1 MNTINKNITVG
12 DVAVLIPNATEVFTK
27 YDIDFCCGGNRI
39 LTDVI
44 KESGLN
50 ENQVFEELEELLAK
64 RRVELEAIGD
74 DFAAMKSA
82 ELSLYIENTH
92 HTYLKETLP
101 VISDLLNQILKVHGK
116 NHNELYDIHK
126 NFGLLKTDLDQHLIK
141 EETILFPLLR
151 EGTNKAEISRYINEI
166 LQEHEVVGDAL
177 RKIRKASNKYTVP
190 EDGCDTYRQ
199 TYKMLEELQNDLHQH
214 VHLEN
219 NILLNQ
225 FDKEI

>member
-1 MNTINKNITVG
+1 MNLINKNIKVG
-12 DVAVLIPNATEVFTK
+12 DIAVLIPKATEVLAK
-27 YDIDFCCGGNRI
+27 YDIDFCCGGNR
-39 LTDVI
+39 LLVDVI

-50 ENQVFEELEELLAK
+50 ERQVFNELEELLSK
-64 RRVELEAIGD
+64 RKAELEAIGD
-74 DFAAMKSA
+74 DFAAMNPV

-101 VISDLLNQILKVHGK
+101 IISDLLSLVLRIHGG

-126 NFGLLKTDLDQHLIK
+126 NFGILKTDLEQHLIK
-141 EETILFPLLR
+141 EETILFPLLK
-151 EGTNKAEISRYINEI
+151 EGKDWERINHYTAEI
-166 LQEHEVVGDAL
+166 LQEHEVVGDVL

-199 TYKMLEELQNDLHQH
+199 AYKMLEELQNDLHQH

-219 NILLNQ
+219 NILLGDFERNQ
-225 FDKEI
+225 

>member
-12 DVAVLIPNATEVFTK
+12 DVAVLIPKATEVFTK

-44 KESGLN
+44 EESGLN

-101 VISDLLNQILKVHGK
+101 VISDLLNLILKVHGK

-151 EGTNKAEISRYINEI
+151 EGTNKEEISRYVAEI

-199 TYKMLEELQNDLHQH
+199 AYKLLEELQNDLHQH

-225 FDKEI
+225 FDEVF

>member
-12 DVAVLIPNATEVFTK
+12 DVAVLIPNATEVFAK

-39 LTDVI
+39 LADVI